1 MPEKS
6 GRRPKSKPRPT
17 SKKINLGLQG
27 GGAHGAFTWGVLD
40 RLFEDGRLEV
50 EGIVGTSAGAMNA
63 AAVASGLHRG
73 GKEGARERL
82 AAFWQ
87 ATSKAAQSSPIQ
99 PSPLD
104 RWLGSG
110 NLDFSPSW
118 HLFDNLS
125 RMVSPYQANPWN
137 YNPLRDILADICDI
151 DALRSADAVKL
162 FLCATN
168 VRTGRIKVFQG
179 AELSIDAVL
188 ASACLPFVYQAV
200 EIDGEHYW
208 DGGYMG
214 NPPLFPLIYDTDCRD
229 VLIIEINPINVPAVP
244 KTAQEIFDRINTLSF
259 NSSLM
264 REMRAIDFVTKLI
277 DEGTLDPKVYKRLN
291 VHAIDAEAEMAR
303 LSVSSKLNA
312 DEGFLRTLFDL
323 GREQATT
330 WLQKNVDKVGVE
342 SSIDIEA
349 RFL

>member
-1 MPEKS
+1 MPRKPARS
-6 GRRPKSKPRPT
+6 PKPRAGAT
-17 SKKINLGLQG
+17 SKTINLGLQG

-40 RLFEDGRLEV
+40 RLFEDGRLDV

-63 AAVASGLHRG
+63 AAVASGFHCG

-82 AAFWQ
+82 NAFWQ
-87 ATSKAAQSSPIQ
+87 ATSKAARSGPLQ

-104 RWLGSG
+104 RWLGTG
-110 NLDFSPSW
+110 NLDFSPTW
-118 HLFDNLS
+118 HLFDSLS
-125 RMVSPYQANPWN
+125 RVVSPYQSNPLN
-137 YNPLRDILADICDI
+137 INPLRDILADICDL
-151 DALRSADAVKL
+151 DAMRAADSVKL

-179 AELSIDAVL
+179 KELSIDAVL
-188 ASACLPFVYQAV
+188 ASACLPFIYQAV

-214 NPPLFPLIYDTDCRD
+214 NPPIFPLIYDTDCRD
-229 VLIIEINPINVPAVP
+229 VLIIQINPINVPAVP

-264 REMRAIDFVTKLI
+264 REMRAVDFVTKLI
-277 DEGTLDPKVYKRLN
+277 DQGTLDSKSYKRLN

-312 DEGFLRTLFDL
+312 DAGFLSTLFDL
-323 GREQATT
+323 GRERATH
-330 WLQKNVDKVGVE
+330 WLESNFDKVGVE
-342 SSIDIEA
+342 SSVDIEA